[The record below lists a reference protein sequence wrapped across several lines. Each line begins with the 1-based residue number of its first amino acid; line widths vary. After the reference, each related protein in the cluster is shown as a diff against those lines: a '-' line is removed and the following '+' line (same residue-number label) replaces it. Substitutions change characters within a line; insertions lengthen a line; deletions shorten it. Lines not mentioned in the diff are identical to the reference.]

1 MGKIVSRM
9 SEDAVRIFRLQQI
22 LECASLGV
30 VGKASDGALT
40 DVADNLDDLISQ
52 VDSLIVGML
61 DTMEEIDNNV
71 MIAQNE
77 SLQLAI
83 EIDML
88 QDRLASLIGDI
99 GYDDALDHAARD
111 LMECFCA
118 SGSADVTADGQ
129 LVFDQR
135 ITLSREDIKP
145 MLREAIVRWVE
156 QKLSN

>member
-1 MGKIVSRM
+1 MVKIVSRM
-9 SEDAVRIFRLQQI
+9 SEEAGRVFRLQQI
-22 LECASLGV
+22 LELASFGV
-30 VGKASDGALT
+30 VGKTADGAVT
-40 DVADNLDDLISQ
+40 EVADNLDDLIDQ
-52 VDSLIVGML
+52 TDNLFVGMI
-61 DTMEEIDNNV
+61 DTMEEFGNKA
-71 MIAQNE
+71 MIAHNE
-77 SLQLAI
+77 SVEMLI

-99 GYDDALDHAARD
+99 SYDDALDHATRD
-111 LMECFCA
+111 LMECFCS

-156 QKLSN
+156 QKLSK